1 MHPTAPRAPKH
12 SSNPMPFSRK
22 LSPPFT
28 MLQAIFAVIFLL
40 SVFSACEAISCYET
54 VDGRT
59 VIKGNYTYCALI
71 PSTYYQ
77 GELVNGSQFGLG
89 PENDMLHG
97 YKAIF
102 DTGVD
107 EYRILSVCIYER
119 YDFRRYLP
127 IKPTVAVEFTFRC
140 VCIYDLCNSSQT
152 FSAYLS
158 SIKTE
163 SFENYNGDPV
173 EDEIV

>member
-1 MHPTAPRAPKH
+1 MHPTPPHTQTR
-12 SSNPMPFSRK
+12 SLNPTPLTRS
-22 LSPPFT
+22 FT

-40 SVFSACEAISCYET
+40 SVFSACEALSCYET

-89 PENDMLHG
+89 PENDLLHG

-127 IKPTVAVEFTFRC
+127 VKPTVAVEFTFRC

-163 SFENYNGDPV
+163 SFDNYKSDPV
-173 EDEIV
+173 DDEIV